1 MLPLNSSQD
10 RTMTSS
16 THTPTS
22 ARPRV
27 LITGGGAG
35 IGAAAAQRCRDDG
48 YEPIIIDRV
57 VDHIPGAIQADLSD
71 IQDTARAL
79 NEALRG
85 GPITRLINN
94 VGVVV
99 PNDAASQTLAEFDL
113 AMSLNLRCALQC
125 MQALLPGM
133 QAAGFGRIV
142 NMSSRAAL
150 GKDLR
155 TAYAASKAGLIG
167 MTRVWALE
175 LGQYGITANAI
186 GPGPIRTA
194 LFDKANPPDAP
205 RTQKIIQSVPVKRV
219 GTPEDVAHA
228 VSYMLDDR
236 SGFVTGQV
244 LYVCG
249 GMTVGVA
256 SV

>member
-1 MLPLNSSQD
+1 
-10 RTMTSS
+10 MTTS
-16 THTPTS
+16 TT
-22 ARPRV
+22 RERV

-35 IGAAAAQRCRDDG
+35 IGAATAERCRADG
-48 YEPIIIDRV
+48 FEPIVIDRL
-57 VDHIPGAIQADLSD
+57 VDHVPGGIQADLSNPVE
-71 IQDTARAL
+71 TARAL
-79 NEALRG
+79 EQALAG
-85 GPITRLINN
+85 GPITRLVNN

-99 PNDAASQTLAEFDL
+99 PADAESQTLEQFDL
-113 AMSLNLRCALQC
+113 AYALNLRCSLQC
-125 MQALLPGM
+125 MQAVLPGM
-133 QAAGFGRIV
+133 KEAGFGRIV

-155 TAYAASKAGLIG
+155 TAYSATKAGLIG

-175 LGQYGITANAI
+175 LGRFGITANAI
-186 GPGPIRTA
+186 GPGPIRTE

-205 RTQKIIQSVPVKRV
+205 RTQNIINAVPVKRV
-219 GTPEDVAHA
+219 GMPDDVAHA
-228 VSYMLDDR
+228 TAYFLDAR

-256 SV
+256 GV